1 MCALR
6 CVILNSYRWYST
18 ASPLTHGAPHHVGGE
33 SRAPLT
39 VTSAC
44 TMEASH
50 ARPRLGNAVLT
61 VNDGISVLQPAG
73 GDASADAL
81 FAYCKE
87 HREPLR
93 AAIFSEN
100 PLLVRG
106 WDLSHV

>member
-1 MCALR
+1 
-6 CVILNSYRWYST
+6 
-18 ASPLTHGAPHHVGGE
+18 
-33 SRAPLT
+33 
-39 VTSAC
+39 
-44 TMEASH
+44 MEASH

-61 VNDGISVLQPAG
+61 VNDGWSVLQPAG

-106 WDLSHV
+106 WDLSHVSHAEHLIFEALGLGKMEIYPR